1 MTRFLSPRHTGSRLL
16 VVGLAIGLA
25 MVVVMRTDASA
36 QCAMCRTMLGS
47 PEGQRMIGAL
57 RSGILLLLVAPFAIF
72 ATVATLAVRLQRR
85 RHATEA
91 SGIDLTG
98 TADE

>member
-1 MTRFLSPRHTGSRLL
+1 MMRGLSPRQAGPRALIF
-16 VVGLAIGLA
+16 GLAIGLA
-25 MVVVMRTDASA
+25 ILTVDTEASA

-57 RSGILLLLVAPFAIF
+57 RSGIVLLLVAPFAIF

-85 RHATEA
+85 RHAMDA
-91 SGIDLTG
+91 SHIELTG

>member
-1 MTRFLSPRHTGSRLL
+1 MTRFRSPRQAGSRAL
-16 VVGLAIGLA
+16 VLGLAIGLA
-25 MVVVMRTDASA
+25 IVAMSTDASA

-57 RSGILLLLVAPFAIF
+57 RSGILLLLLAPFAIF

-85 RHATEA
+85 RHAMEA
-91 SGIDLTG
+91 AGIDLTG